1 MSQLGFLALPSGA
14 SDDTGITPL
23 VRRAKAAKMS
33 GSIDPN
39 SPLIPAQEMVL
50 PTLQGDG
57 KRRWINPALAAGK
70 YWRQR
75 RMVAYGLIAFFVI
88 LPHLRL
94 WGRPIVL
101 IDIVAREFTFFGHV
115 FYPTD
120 SGLLLLLM
128 LTVFLTIMFITA
140 VGGRIWCGWG
150 CPQTVYLEFLFRP
163 IDRLFAGT
171 VGKGGKPRKSLKMTL
186 QFARFVVYLAC
197 GMFLAHTF
205 LSYFI
210 GTDRLAEWMRLY
222 PWQHPMA
229 FGIMAGA
236 TLGLMYNFM
245 FFREQLCMVACPY
258 GRFQSVMLDRKS
270 LIVTY
275 DIHRGEP
282 RHKGKAVGAASGDC
296 VDCGH
301 CTAVCPTG
309 IDIRNGL
316 QMECIHCTQCIDA
329 CDSVMSKIGKPKGL
343 IRYSSQEALEGKK
356 HSWVRPRTLIY
367 PSLALISCSLFVFL
381 LTTKFAF
388 DARIQSSPGS
398 PFSVI
403 NSQTVQNNFRVRL
416 RNRSNV
422 EQVYSIELVSP
433 SSASVQWSDEPPR
446 LKPNETVVAPI
457 MVQAPVGITAANRGR
472 ISGLLKISDQ
482 TGHVR
487 QIDFQILG
495 PG

>member
-1 MSQLGFLALPSGA
+1 
-14 SDDTGITPL
+14 
-23 VRRAKAAKMS
+23 MS
-33 GSIDPN
+33 GHIDPH

-57 KRRWINPALAAGK
+57 KRRWINPALATGK
-70 YWRQR
+70 YWQR
-75 RMVAYGLIAFFVI
+75 RRLLAYGLIAFFVT

-94 WGRPIVL
+94 WGKPIVL
-101 IDIVAREFTFFGHV
+101 LDIVSREFTFFGHT

-120 SGLLLLLM
+120 SGLLLLLL
-128 LTVFLTIMFITA
+128 LTLFFSIMFITA
-140 VGGRIWCGWG
+140 VGGRLWCGWG

-171 VGKGGKPRKSLKMTL
+171 VGKGGKPRKSLATAL
-186 QFARFVVYLAC
+186 QMGRFAVYLAC
-197 GMFLAHTF
+197 SMFLAHTF

-210 GTDRLAEWMRLY
+210 GTDRLAQWMRLY
-222 PWQHPMA
+222 PWQHPTA

-236 TLGLMYNFM
+236 TAGLMYNFM

-258 GRFQSVMLDRKS
+258 GRFQSVMLDKRS

-282 RHKGKAVGAASGDC
+282 RHKGKALVGSKAGDC
-296 VDCGH
+296 IDCGH

-329 CDSVMSKIGKPKGL
+329 CDAVMGRIGKPEGL
-343 IRYSSQEALEGKK
+343 IRYSSQDALSGVK
-356 HSWVRPRTLIY
+356 HTWIRARTLIY
-367 PSLALISCSLFVFL
+367 PVLALVTSTLFLML

-388 DARIQSSPGS
+388 DARILSTPGA
-398 PFSVI
+398 PYSVT
-403 NSQTVQNNFRVRL
+403 STRDLQNNFRLRL
-416 RNRSNV
+416 RNRSNQ
-422 EQVYSIELVSP
+422 EETYSIQMLTP
-433 SSASVQWSDEPPR
+433 GGASVRWSDTAPT
-446 LKPNETVVAPI
+446 LKPNESKLVPI
-457 MVQAPVGITAANRGR
+457 MITAPLGITAANHG
-472 ISGLLKISDQ
+472 SVDATVKISDES
-482 TGHVR
+482 GHSR
-487 QIDFQILG
+487 EIPIRILG

>member
-1 MSQLGFLALPSGA
+1 SGH
-14 SDDTGITPL
+14 
-23 VRRAKAAKMS
+23 
-33 GSIDPN
+33 IDPH

-57 KRRWINPALAAGK
+57 KRRWINPALATGK
-70 YWRQR
+70 YWQR
-75 RMVAYGLIAFFVI
+75 RRLLAYGLIAFFVT

-94 WGRPIVL
+94 WGKPIVL
-101 IDIVAREFTFFGHV
+101 LDIVSREFTFFGHT

-120 SGLLLLLM
+120 SGLLLLLL
-128 LTVFLTIMFITA
+128 LTLFFSIMFITA
-140 VGGRIWCGWG
+140 VGGRLWCGWG

-171 VGKGGKPRKSLKMTL
+171 VGKGGKPRKSLATAL
-186 QFARFVVYLAC
+186 QMGRFAVYLAC
-197 GMFLAHTF
+197 SMFLAHTF

-210 GTDRLAEWMRLY
+210 GTDRLAQWMRLY
-222 PWQHPMA
+222 PWQHPTA

-236 TLGLMYNFM
+236 TAGLMYNFM

-258 GRFQSVMLDRKS
+258 GRFQSVMLDKRS

-282 RHKGKAVGAASGDC
+282 RHKGKALVGSKAGDC
-296 VDCGH
+296 IDCGH

-329 CDSVMSKIGKPKGL
+329 CDAVMGRIGKPEGL
-343 IRYSSQEALEGKK
+343 IRYSSQDALSGVK
-356 HSWVRPRTLIY
+356 HTWIRARTLIY
-367 PSLALISCSLFVFL
+367 PVLALVTSTLFLML

-388 DARIQSSPGS
+388 DARILSTPGA
-398 PFSVI
+398 PYSVT
-403 NSQTVQNNFRVRL
+403 STRDLQNNFRLRL
-416 RNRSNV
+416 RNRSNQ
-422 EQVYSIELVSP
+422 EETYSIQMLTP
-433 SSASVQWSDEPPR
+433 GGASVRWSDTAPT
-446 LKPNETVVAPI
+446 LKPNESKLVPI
-457 MVQAPVGITAANRGR
+457 MITAPLGITAANHG
-472 ISGLLKISDQ
+472 SVNATVKISDES
-482 TGHVR
+482 GHSR
-487 QIDFQILG
+487 EIPIRILG